1 MGFQAKIQ
9 ELYAAHR
16 VRRNAQ
22 QRDKFLAPDYKE
34 LIIDPYLLR
43 LENPQIE
50 PGFGE
55 YENTLV
61 RLRESCLSGQLWPQ
75 WINANVLVVCDDLPY
90 SYNITYFSIYI

>member
-61 RLRESCLSGQLWPQ
+61 RLRESRASQ
-75 WINANVLVVCDDLPY
+75 V
-90 SYNITYFSIYI
+90 SYGPNGSMLMFW